1 MNWSATT
8 RSIAFAGTRRIAS
21 GELLD
26 VALKVKD
33 LLTVDPQAAVLI
45 FETATSETIELDFRG
60 SRTDV
65 RKRVTALPS
74 VVTVTVTATA
84 VSDENASQ
92 EQQRGPG
99 RPKLGVVARE
109 ITLLPRHWDWLAEQR
124 GGASVT
130 LRRLVDEARL
140 SGRGKQAKR
149 RAQEIT
155 YRFMS
160 AMAGNQSGFEEATR
174 ALFADDMP
182 RFDQEVQAW
191 PADIRNHAKKLA
203 AAAMQ
208 ASASTQQQDTP

>member
-74 VVTVTVTATA
+74 TATATA

-92 EQQRGPG
+92 EQPRGPG

-174 ALFADDMP
+174 ALFAADMP

-208 ASASTQQQDTP
+208 ASISTQQQDTP